1 VGNKSSESW
10 GYVITIVVLAFLL
23 VLVLPVLGFLYMEIH
38 QDRIIMESNIKR
50 IEKLKKE
57 MERQK
62 EKSEE

>member
-10 GYVITIVVLAFLL
+10 QYVIIIVVLAFLF
-23 VLVLPVLGFLYMEIH
+23 VLVLPVIGFLYMEIH

-57 MERQK
+57 LERQK
-62 EKSEE
+62 DKSE